1 MQKRGLRLTEIS
13 DPSFVDRRRT
23 DGPGVRQVHL
33 LRAGGIVVAEAWQQ
47 IGRGGLKPG
56 ERLPIEGVVEIV
68 VETQVLLIVDSMIDL
83 YRELIFMRII
93 VRNGTEEAV
102 DIC

>member
-1 MQKRGLRLTEIS
+1 MQKRALRLTEIS

-56 ERLPIEGVVEIV
+56 ERVIINGLQQVRPGLTVEPKLV
-68 VETQVLLIVDSMIDL
+68 DMPTSKGLKANETVSLTKVAPSP
-83 YRELIFMRII
+83 
-93 VRNGTEEAV
+93 
-102 DIC
+102 